1 MLQTAK
7 ETKLQ
12 YSNNL
17 EAYEGYL
24 QNVWHDR
31 VVTPEGLQIEE
42 ILQSKTNC

>member
-31 VVTPEGLQIEE
+31 VATEGLQIEE